1 MYFLPGTA
9 VGWFFRFPSCLVFS
23 GICSSLIVDVVVLFL
38 AWAVV
43 CCAVSGFRVFYC
55 LFIGLVGSGC
65 LFT

>member
-1 MYFLPGTA
+1 MSLCI
-9 VGWFFRFPSCLVFS
+9 FFRALLLV
-23 GICSSLIVDVVVLFL
+23 IVDVVVLFL

-55 LFIGLVGSGC
+55 LVIGLVGSGC